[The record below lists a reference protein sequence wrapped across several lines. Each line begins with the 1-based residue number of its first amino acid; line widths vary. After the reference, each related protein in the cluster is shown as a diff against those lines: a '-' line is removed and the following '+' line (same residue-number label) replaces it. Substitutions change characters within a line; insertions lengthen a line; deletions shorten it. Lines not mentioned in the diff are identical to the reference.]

1 MSAVWGPPVRGR
13 ISGLLADAMSDRLT
27 MGEALTGTRAD
38 WLSVW
43 KPAAA
48 ARGFSYREVDS
59 RAGLT
64 DGYLSRL
71 ACGDIRE
78 PTAETIAAI
87 NRALGLELDVKMV
100 ATDSFDGVGDNT
112 K

>member
-1 MSAVWGPPVRGR
+1 MSEG
-13 ISGLLADAMSDRLT
+13 
-27 MGEALTGTRAD
+27 LTGTRSD

-48 ARGFSYREVDS
+48 ARGYSYRVLDD

-64 DGYLSRL
+64 DGYFSRL
-71 ACGDIRE
+71 VCGDIKE

-87 NRALGLELDVKMV
+87 NRALDIRFFVKMG
-100 ATDSFDGVGDNT
+100 ADSLDGVVGNS
-112 K
+112 KHVIV

>member
-1 MSAVWGPPVRGR
+1 
-13 ISGLLADAMSDRLT
+13 MSD
-27 MGEALTGTRAD
+27 GLTGSRAD

-48 ARGFSYREVDS
+48 ARGYSYRVLDD

-64 DGYLSRL
+64 DGYFSRL
-71 ACGDIRE
+71 VCGDIKE

-87 NRALGLELDVKMV
+87 NRALGLEIDVKMV
-100 ATDSFDGVGDNT
+100 SCDSLDGVGSNT

>member
-1 MSAVWGPPVRGR
+1 
-13 ISGLLADAMSDRLT
+13 MSD
-27 MGEALTGTRAD
+27 GLTGTRAD

-48 ARGFSYREVDS
+48 ARGYSYRVLDD

-64 DGYLSRL
+64 DGYFSRL
-71 ACGDIRE
+71 VCGDIKE

-87 NRALGLELDVKMV
+87 NRALDIRFFVKV
-100 ATDSFDGVGDNT
+100 ASDSLDGVGGTT

>member
-1 MSAVWGPPVRGR
+1 
-13 ISGLLADAMSDRLT
+13 MSD
-27 MGEALTGTRAD
+27 ALTGTRAD

-43 KPAAA
+43 KRAAVV
-48 ARGFSYREVDS
+48 RGLSYRALDD

-64 DGYLSRL
+64 DGYFSRL
-71 ACGDIRE
+71 ACGDIKE

-87 NRALGLELDVKMV
+87 NRALGLEIDVKLV
-100 ATDSFDGVGDNT
+100 ALTPCAELEGNT